1 MKRMLINA
9 THSEEIRV
17 AMVDG
22 QRLYDFDLEHRGRVQ
37 KKASIFKG
45 RVTRIEPSLEA
56 AFIDFGGDRHGFLP
70 LKEVAREYFN
80 KSPKE
85 AGGRITIREALQE
98 GQEVI
103 VQVEKEERGN
113 KGAAL
118 STFISLAGRYLVIM
132 PNNPRAGGISR
143 RIEGEERQELKDALN
158 SITIPPDM
166 GVIVRTAGLGRSP
179 EELQWDLDYLMTLWT
194 AIQQAGKDKSAPFL
208 IFQESNVIIR
218 AVRDYLRQDINDVLI
233 DNQAAYDEAM
243 AFVRQVMPHYE
254 SKIKLYKDSV
264 PLFNRYQIE
273 SQIETAFQREVKLP
287 SGGSI
292 VIDPTEALVS
302 IDINSSRATKGS
314 DIEETALNTNLEAAD
329 EIARQLRLRDSG
341 GLVVIDFIDMTPPK
355 HQRMVEDRLREALA
369 MDRARIQIGRISKF
383 GLLELSRQR
392 LRPSLEESTG
402 LVCPRCNGTGVIRD
416 VRSLA
421 LSIMRVIEEEV
432 LKDRTAQINA
442 QVPVSV
448 ATFLLNEKRKTLAE
462 LETRSGIRILI
473 LPNPHMDTP
482 HYEVIR
488 IRDDQIEETDEDV
501 ASFKLVERVQPP
513 QPEIVLDAVDG
524 GAPKR
529 VEAAVRN
536 VQPETRA
543 PAPREAREAAPVAE
557 KRDGNRDASRDS
569 GRDNSRDT
577 LVPRD
582 PMRGDNNSRGDAT
595 QQRGRQSGMRQS
607 APAPVAATGFMAWL
621 KNIFGIKPEPVT
633 TAPLNRQSNQRTNQ
647 NQGQSAGQNGNR
659 NRNSGQGQSQ
669 GQNPNQN
676 RNRNDRG
683 GDRQRQQPVQ
693 NNELIVGGG
702 RSQIEKPAEVAE
714 RQPRPPRGERRDEAA
729 VDANQPRAERA
740 PRERQPRPPRQPREA
755 VAVDSNIVA
764 LEAAAVES
772 AAVDGNVAIEPVV
785 ATEGGERRRR
795 NRHPSRRQRA
805 PRDRDPQVLIDAGLP
820 VPDDLRP
827 VQAVADEVTE
837 AHAEVVSVA
846 STAVASEVVAMD
858 IAPAPLAIVEPIV
871 MAAPTLQIA
880 DTQAVEPREAVAAVL
895 STPVDVA
902 QAEAV
907 VAPVKAKAARAVV
920 VKHETAV
927 VEAAVEV
934 AAVQVAAVEVAT
946 VEVATVEVAAVE
958 IAAVEAVTAP
968 VVVSEAVSVTEHVVV
983 TAPAVVV
990 EAPTEV
996 ALAVINSTPVT
1007 AADNADQAPRRA
1019 SNDPRVRRR
1028 LQREEEARDK
1038 ANLERSEG

>member
-37 KKASIFKG
+37 KKASIYKG
-45 RVTRIEPSLEA
+45 RITRIEPSLEA
-56 AFIDFGGDRHGFLP
+56 AFVDFGGDRHGFLP

-85 AGGRITIREALQE
+85 AGGRITIKDALQE

-118 STFISLAGRYLVIM
+118 STFISLAGRYLVLM

-158 SITIPPDM
+158 AINIPSDM
-166 GVIVRTAGLGRSP
+166 GAIVRTAGLGRSA

-194 AIQQAGKDKSAPFL
+194 AIGQAGKEKSAPFL
-208 IFQESNVIIR
+208 IYQESNVIIR

-233 DNQAAYDEAM
+233 DNETAYNEAM
-243 AFVRQVMPHYE
+243 AFVQQVMPHYQ

-355 HQRMVEDRLREALA
+355 HQRMVEDRLRDALA

-392 LRPSLEESTG
+392 LRPSLEEATG

-442 QVPVSV
+442 SVPVSV

-462 LETRSGIRILI
+462 LEARSGVRILI
-473 LPNPHMDTP
+473 LPNPHMETP
-482 HYEVIR
+482 HYDVTR
-488 IRDDQIEETDEDV
+488 LRDDQVEEGDEDI
-501 ASFKLVERVQPP
+501 ASFKMVERIQPP
-513 QPEIVLDAVDG
+513 APEIVLDAVAG
-524 GAPKR
+524 EAPKR
-529 VEAAVRN
+529 QIPAVRN
-536 VQPETRA
+536 IQPVTQA
-543 PAPREAREAAPVAE
+543 PAPREERVREAAAE
-557 KRDGNRDASRDS
+557 TAPQQQPQQP
-569 GRDNSRDT
+569 
-577 LVPRD
+577 PR
-582 PMRGDNNSRGDAT
+582 
-595 QQRGRQSGMRQS
+595 
-607 APAPVAATGFMAWL
+607 APRAQGPRTPAQPAAVVAAQPAGFMGWL
-621 KNIFGIKPEPVT
+621 KGLFGVKPEPEVP
-633 TAPLNRQSNQRTNQ
+633 AQPERRPGQRQPQGQ
-647 NQGQSAGQNGNR
+647 NQGQGQNRGR
-659 NRNSGQGQSQ
+659 GQGQGQ
-669 GQNPNQN
+669 GQNRQG
-676 RNRNDRG
+676 RG
-683 GDRQRQQPVQ
+683 GERGERGERRQ
-693 NNELIVGGG
+693 NNELMAAGS
-702 RSQIEKPAEVAE
+702 RPQADKPVEAAEP
-714 RQPRPPRGERRDEAA
+714 RQPRQPRQPRAEAA
-729 VDANQPRAERA
+729 VGADGQPQTQAPRERAPRQERGPRPERA
-740 PRERQPRPPRQPREA
+740 PREAAVAAPEAVVAAEA
-755 VAVDSNIVA
+755 VAAEVGNA
-764 LEAAAVES
+764 APAAAAEG
-772 AAVDGNVAIEPVV
+772 AEP
-785 ATEGGERRRR
+785 RRRR
-795 NRHPSRRQRA
+795 NRHPARRQRA
-805 PRDRDPQVLIDAGLP
+805 PRERDPQVLIDAGLP
-820 VPDDLRP
+820 VPAELLAGNEAPTAEAQVAEAP
-827 VQAVADEVTE
+827 VAEVVAAETPAVDVAVTAAPVVEAAAPADVVAEAAPVVVTE
-837 AHAEVVSVA
+837 APVA
-846 STAVASEVVAMD
+846 AREAAVET
-858 IAPAPLAIVEPIV
+858 
-871 MAAPTLQIA
+871 AAP
-880 DTQAVEPREAVAAVL
+880 
-895 STPVDVA
+895 
-902 QAEAV
+902 
-907 VAPVKAKAARAVV
+907 
-920 VKHETAV
+920 V
-927 VEAAVEV
+927 VEAAVE
-934 AAVQVAAVEVAT
+934 AAVIAQPAAAEAVVTEAPAAVETVVEAQVIEPVAVEAAAVEVAA
-946 VEVATVEVAAVE
+946 EV
-958 IAAVEAVTAP
+958 AVEAAP
-968 VVVSEAVSVTEHVVV
+968 VVTAAEPEA
-983 TAPAVVV
+983 APAVTAQ
-990 EAPTEV
+990 EA
-996 ALAVINSTPVT
+996 
-1007 AADNADQAPRRA
+1007 AAEAGETGAPRRA

-1028 LQREEEARDK
+1028 MQREQEARAK
-1038 ANLERSEG
+1038 AEAQHNS